1 MSEPRLPDSLFSP
14 FQQVFRN
21 FWNMPITSW
30 QRFFNPQFIFNYNAG
45 DVGIES
51 HVLGRAGSYGK
62 QMGVLLDA
70 VDLLITRAR
79 LENLS
84 EAEQQTL
91 DALRLLRLQVRD
103 AKREYRDQR

>member
-1 MSEPRLPDSLFSP
+1 
-14 FQQVFRN
+14 
-21 FWNMPITSW
+21 
-30 QRFFNPQFIFNYNAG
+30 
-45 DVGIES
+45 
-51 HVLGRAGSYGK
+51 
-62 QMGVLLDA
+62 MGVLLDA